1 MASPTEKTKSTP
13 YAEFLAEREELM
25 RFKWLAS
32 ERESRDVGLES
43 ALMEWAAGHRSEWRQ
58 RRNQIVKIRDK

>member
-1 MASPTEKTKSTP
+1 MATATEKIKSTP

-32 ERESRDVGLES
+32 ERAKRDVGLEN

-58 RRNQIVKIRDK
+58 RRNQLVKVRDK